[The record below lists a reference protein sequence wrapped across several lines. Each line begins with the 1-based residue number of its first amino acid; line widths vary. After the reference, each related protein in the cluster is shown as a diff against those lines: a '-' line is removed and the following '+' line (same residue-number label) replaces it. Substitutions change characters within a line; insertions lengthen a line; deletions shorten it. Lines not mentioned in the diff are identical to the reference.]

1 MFSVKHILIF
11 LLVSNSL
18 ASSIPDNY
26 QPHFPGYLTCLD
38 HVNLDIKLSCLE
50 ETISGLQALSLHRNG
65 EDGAEIT
72 NNLSIKECGGNRSLD
87 ALLCRVRVIDFW
99 IH

>member
-1 MFSVKHILIF
+1 MHKPRLSQGVGVFV
-11 LLVSNSL
+11 
-18 ASSIPDNY
+18 
-26 QPHFPGYLTCLD
+26 CLEA
-38 HVNLDIKLSCLE
+38 VRSGMLSCLE
-50 ETISGLQALSLHRNG
+50 ETISGLQALSLHGNG